1 MRRLLPLPLA
11 LVAAAVM
18 SAPAS
23 GHELGATPAASP
35 LPGVVPFAA
44 GLFGSHTTVAPG
56 EVLAPPSQTKVIDGS
71 DKTTPASGPCTD
83 AAKQSVPDGGAH
95 DHLEIGQHR
104 FACNLRELAFLSL
117 RQELGARPD
126 VILGEIDVK
135 AGIAAV
141 AVTYPE
147 AGALFF
153 DVKDPAKPRFLSW
166 YRAGECEGAVIDV
179 DCGAFIDLS
188 SDAKTAFLSTQN
200 TSVIPGSVPPVGTLP
215 TTVPGVYTIDIADPR
230 APRLTDVYPVANAGG
245 IHTAR
250 SHVIP
255 GKGEFVFTN
264 TLSAQGLPPARV
276 DILRLERIAGIPR
289 LRLVNSV
296 EIDEIHDT
304 FIQRDELDGRTY
316 LYVAAGFASGFLVY
330 DVTDPAAPVLKG
342 EWDLTPQCAEDW
354 YSHTID
360 VAVRNGRR
368 FVTLPTELFNSA
380 GPQSAEDQEAGCG
393 KLAGNGDVAGPLWIV
408 DATDF
413 SKLGPAS
420 AVEAD
425 AEGPLAEASRRALVA
440 TWTNPAGRA
449 GGNLTF
455 SPHNQQIVGN
465 RIYLSAYHAGIY
477 VLDATEAF
485 AGRSVRP
492 VEVGLIVPSGAETRP
507 IYEPNVAPQIPFFST
522 FPPVRSEIWDTYV
535 YEGVVYAAD
544 MRGGFYAISAATTAE
559 PAPAS
564 PAGRAARARGV
575 VLRVRRTRGDRASCR
590 RRGITAELKATGAAR
605 IKQVVFFAGSKRLG
619 RVRKAPFRLR
629 ASRRTIGK
637 ARTIGARVTYADGAT
652 KRVTRRVPRCR

>member
-1 MRRLLPLPLA
+1 
-11 LVAAAVM
+11 
-18 SAPAS
+18 
-23 GHELGATPAASP
+23 
-35 LPGVVPFAA
+35 
-44 GLFGSHTTVAPG
+44 
-56 EVLAPPSQTKVIDGS
+56 
-71 DKTTPASGPCTD
+71 
-83 AAKQSVPDGGAH
+83 VPDGGRH
-95 DHLEIGQHR
+95 DHLDIVQHR
-104 FACNLRELAFLSL
+104 FACRLREVAFLSL
-117 RQELGARPD
+117 KDELGARPD
-126 VILGEIDVK
+126 VILGEIDIK

-153 DVKDPAKPRFLSW
+153 DVKDPGKPRFLSW
-166 YRAGECEGAVIDV
+166 YRAGECEGAIIDV

-188 SDAKTAFLSTQN
+188 ADAKTAFLSTQN
-200 TSVIPGSVPPVGTLP
+200 TSVIPGSVPPVGTVP
-215 TTVPGVYTIDIADPR
+215 TTVPGVYTIDLADPTKP
-230 APRLTDVYPVANAGG
+230 ALTDVYPVANAGG

-264 TLSAQGLPPARV
+264 TISAQGLTPARV
-276 DILRLERIAGIPR
+276 DILRLERVAGVPR
-289 LRLVNSV
+289 LTLANSI

-316 LYVAAGFASGFLVY
+316 LYVAAGFSSGFLAY
-330 DVTDPAAPVLKG
+330 DVTDPAAPVLKA
-342 EWDLTPQCAEDW
+342 EWDLTPRCAEDW

-368 FVTLPTELFNSA
+368 FVTLPAELFNSA
-380 GPQSAEDQEAGCG
+380 GPQSAEDQAAGCG

-425 AEGPLAEASRRALVA
+425 AEVPLAEASRRALVA

-492 VEVGLIVPSGAETRP
+492 AEVGLIVPSGAETRP
-507 IYEPNVAPQIPFFST
+507 IYEPDVDPRIPFFST

-544 MRGGFYAISAATTAE
+544 MRGGFYAISAAPAAGASPPLAATPARPAAATTAK

-575 VLRVRRTRGDRASCR
+575 VLRVRRTRGGRASCR

-619 RVRKAPFRLR
+619 TVRTAPFRLR
-629 ASRRTIGK
+629 AFRRSIGT
-637 ARTIGARVTYADGAT
+637 ARTIGARVTYADGVT